1 MFDEEYERVIHP
13 RRVGDIYL
21 YTVRP
26 GDNVYR
32 IARNFNTKI
41 EWIACMNKLDQQMM
55 IYPDQQLY
63 IPFYCLKDQC
73 QWYNQEILMNYI
85 FNGLDF
91 S

>member
-63 IPFYCLKDQC
+63 SFHSSRT
-73 QWYNQEILMNYI
+73 NA
-85 FNGLDF
+85 NGTIKRFL
-91 S
+91 

>member
-41 EWIACMNKLDQQMM
+41 EWINN
-55 IYPDQQLY
+55 Y
-63 IPFYCLKDQC
+63 IFLLFLKDQC

>member
-41 EWIACMNKLDQQMM
+41 EWIACMNKLDQQ
-55 IYPDQQLY
+55 LY
-63 IPFYCLKDQC
+63 IPFIPQGPMPMVQSRDSYEL
-73 QWYNQEILMNYI
+73 Y
-85 FNGLDF
+85 F
-91 S
+91 

>member
-1 MFDEEYERVIHP
+1 MFDEEYERGIHP

-41 EWIACMNKLDQQMM
+41 EWIACMNRLDQQMM

-63 IPFYCLKDQC
+63 IPFIPQGPMPMVQSRDSYEL
-73 QWYNQEILMNYI
+73 Y
-85 FNGLDF
+85 F
-91 S
+91 

>member
-63 IPFYCLKDQC
+63 IPFNLKDQC

>member
-55 IYPDQQLY
+55 ITQINNY
-63 IPFYCLKDQC
+63 IFLLFLKDQC

>member
-63 IPFYCLKDQC
+63 SFYSSRT
-73 QWYNQEILMNYI
+73 NA
-85 FNGLDF
+85 NGTIKRFL
-91 S
+91 

>member
-41 EWIACMNKLDQQMM
+41 EWIACMNKLDQQM
-55 IYPDQQLY
+55 IFTQ
-63 IPFYCLKDQC
+63 I
-73 QWYNQEILMNYI
+73 NNYI
-85 FNGLDF
+85 FLLFLKDNANGTIKRFL
-91 S
+91 

>member
-63 IPFYCLKDQC
+63 IPLFLKDQC

>member
-55 IYPDQQLY
+55 IYPDHSRTNANDTIKRFLW
-63 IPFYCLKDQC
+63 IIF
-73 QWYNQEILMNYI
+73 LM
-85 FNGLDF
+85 D
-91 S
+91 

>member
-55 IYPDQQLY
+55 IYPDQQL
-63 IPFYCLKDQC
+63 FLKDQC